1 LIKVLLVY
9 YSKLNQRFAGYFP
22 HGIKY
27 WNKILDLLPS
37 FWLLHKSESILWA
50 KGGGFKS
57 TDGLLHSLTSLT
69 NKRMNRGIPTI
80 RAKVFSLLFLQIE
93 IGNQFLDYG
102 TKPRYNN
109 KNSVGH
115 FRSCN
120 TPGVYRLLDN
130 EYGVKH
136 VRSVDKTDF
145 KF

>member
-9 YSKLNQRFAGYFP
+9 YSKLNQRFAGYFL

-27 WNKILDLLPS
+27 WILSPLS
-37 FWLLHKSESILWA
+37 CCFISESILWA

-69 NKRMNRGIPTI
+69 NKRINRGIPTI
-80 RAKVFSLLFLQIE
+80 KAKVFSLLFLQIE

-109 KNSVGH
+109 KNSMGPFCSNQKMVSKDPLSSY
-115 FRSCN
+115 FFMF
-120 TPGVYRLLDN
+120 TIWILRLL
-130 EYGVKH
+130 
-136 VRSVDKTDF
+136 
-145 KF
+145 